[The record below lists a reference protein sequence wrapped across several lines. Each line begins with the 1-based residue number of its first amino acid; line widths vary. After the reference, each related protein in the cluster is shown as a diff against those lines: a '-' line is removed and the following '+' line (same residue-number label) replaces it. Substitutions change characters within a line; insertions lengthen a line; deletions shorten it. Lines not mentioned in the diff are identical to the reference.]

1 MRMDMGP
8 PPKRGRS
15 PQSCTKCKA
24 KPSVYFRPYSGER
37 LCAGCFSESIR
48 ERVERTIAR
57 FDMVDFDSRIAVGV
71 SGGKDSLNLL
81 HILADIEGR
90 YPRAE
95 LVAVTID
102 EGIKRYRDEALGFV
116 REASGRLGVE
126 LLTLSFKELFGIT
139 LDEIMEKSN
148 DRELTPCAYCG
159 VLRRRAL
166 NEAARR
172 VDADRLATAHNL
184 DDMAQTALL
193 NMLRG
198 DLRRFAAMHPAGV
211 GLQGF
216 VRRIKPY
223 CEVPERESAMLAY
236 LRGLEFQ
243 SVPCPYAGE
252 AMRNDARNFLIEME
266 AKRPGTQFIV
276 LRTSLDLI
284 SSIPEKFVEPD
295 GVCKSCGEPT
305 TGDRCRVCQ
314 LLEDLI

>member
-1 MRMDMGP
+1 
-8 PPKRGRS
+8 
-15 PQSCTKCKA
+15 
-24 KPSVYFRPYSGER
+24 VYYRPYSGER

-57 FDMVDFDSRIAVGV
+57 FGMVDFDSRIAVGV

-81 HILADIEGR
+81 HILADIEER

-102 EGIKRYRDEALGFV
+102 EGIRGYRDEALRFV
-116 REASGRLGVE
+116 REASGRLDVE
-126 LLTLSFKELFGIT
+126 LCTLSFKELFGLT
-139 LDEIMEKSN
+139 LDEIVEKSG
-148 DRELTPCAYCG
+148 DRELSPCAYCG

-172 VDADRLATAHNL
+172 VGADRLATAHNL

-193 NMLRG
+193 NLMRG
-198 DLRRFAAMHPAGV
+198 DLRRFAAMHPAGS
-211 GLQGF
+211 GLHGF

-252 AMRNDARNFLIEME
+252 AMRNDARDFLGRME

-276 LRTSLDLI
+276 LNAALELI
-284 SSIPEKFVEPD
+284 SKIHGKEIEPEN
-295 GVCKSCGEPT
+295 VCRICGEPT
-305 TGDRCRVCQ
+305 TGEICRACQ
-314 LLEDLI
+314 LLEELSRK